1 MRFTVG
7 RRRRSARRHSRPLAL
22 ISDEHFVHRIYISK
36 KTKDVRKATVAQ
48 LL

>member
-22 ISDEHFVHRIYISK
+22 ISDEHFVQDLYFEE
-36 KTKDVRKATVAQ
+36 D
-48 LL
+48 